1 MITIIIF
8 IVTGIILMLIYQAW
22 SLMKRPEK
30 EEFTVKKLLGLI
42 ISAGLGWISII
53 LLIWQKRK

>member
-8 IVTGIILMLIYQAW
+8 TGIILMLIYQAW
-22 SLMKRPEK
+22 SLIKRPEK

>member
-1 MITIIIF
+1 
-8 IVTGIILMLIYQAW
+8 MLIYQAW
-22 SLMKRPEK
+22 SLIKRPEK
-30 EEFTVKKLLGLI
+30 EEFTAKKLLGLI

>member
-1 MITIIIF
+1 
-8 IVTGIILMLIYQAW
+8 MLIYQAW
-22 SLMKRPEK
+22 NLIKRPEK